1 MADKR
6 PKRQRTGRSCM
17 FFDASLQHREEIELR
32 RALNESLKEA
42 RSAQQK
48 HEEPAQP
55 SAETRSICTNTE
67 TRLRLKKPRGP
78 KLKKCS
84 KTRSLEIKQNEGVT
98 KGSEPTITNEEVLA
112 KSKDQKGDSAKWRK
126 LQNKGSLSEK
136 QQRKELQSPEKSD
149 KVVKSNKL
157 VKAGQKRELK
167 IVLNKQKTNGNL
179 FTCKKGN
186 DGKKR
191 NVVKS
196 LTEKFNTASKDEK
209 QPSTKCAR
217 RKQENNDQNDIETCN
232 DQVKKRKITPPKLVP
247 EVLLK
252 TEKTLFSVEER
263 YTSDISALKQEV
275 SDVLQG
281 KLRKKHKQRLK
292 DRKLV
297 SPLGEIYIPANT
309 AKTEDFLT
317 FLCLR
322 GSASLPRS
330 FEVFNNPDPFFTQPT
345 QQFPDEEGFSSPML
359 HTQSSVT
366 YSPPSSSSLSEF
378 SADSP
383 MSSID
388 GWL

>member
-1 MADKR
+1 MEIALHLNFKLCFFF
-6 PKRQRTGRSCM
+6 KQ

-55 SAETRSICTNTE
+55 SSETRSICTNTE

-84 KTRSLEIKQNEGVT
+84 KTRSLEIKQNEGIT

-209 QPSTKCAR
+209 QLSTKCAK

-322 GSASLPRS
+322 GK
-330 FEVFNNPDPFFTQPT
+330 
-345 QQFPDEEGFSSPML
+345 
-359 HTQSSVT
+359 
-366 YSPPSSSSLSEF
+366 
-378 SADSP
+378 
-383 MSSID
+383 
-388 GWL
+388 